1 MHNGKYTL
9 SIHIAAPGTP
19 LFDNDGLPLLI
30 KGTNKQETSLPGHM
44 FYSLQKTTKNQ
55 LAMAL
60 PLQQPEDYGDKE
72 TRKMTT

>member
-19 LFDNDGLPLLI
+19 LFDNDGLPILI

-44 FYSLQKTTKNQ
+44 FYSLQKND
-55 LAMAL
+55 
-60 PLQQPEDYGDKE
+60 E
-72 TRKMTT
+72 